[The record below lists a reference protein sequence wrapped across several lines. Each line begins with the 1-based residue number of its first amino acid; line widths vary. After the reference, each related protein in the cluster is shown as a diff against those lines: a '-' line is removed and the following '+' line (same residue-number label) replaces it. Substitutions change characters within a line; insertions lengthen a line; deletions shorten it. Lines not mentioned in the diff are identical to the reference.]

1 MNLSWRSFGMAG
13 FGIWCEGDKLVSG
26 TLSPYDIHFNLW
38 LDYCNKKSV
47 PMLDIGIKINYVETL
62 HQICIYLPYLIS
74 VNDIKDLGKIIVS
87 DKKILDSVF
96 NESYTYQ
103 ELHESKNY
111 LVKDK
116 SEKEQFIVYALDPNE
131 KSDILVEHCLK
142 GTVVAINL
150 QNRGF
155 VNNRNYYFRLRF
167 TGEWLNKIIERKSK
181 NLLFDSVSTENT
193 FIDFR
198 LNNWRS
204 FDNPSL
210 VQRLQQKSIPQY
222 CISKVNFFLMTNG
235 EIDVYSLN
243 PKSERKLENDIWK
256 DYIGKKIDNVII
268 ATQWQEKKKEGDNSC
283 IESFNVYARFRKQWC
298 TISQILKYIMIFSV
312 INVLYSLLYNLLF
325 SDSNIIMHYMR
336 ILFFIVI
343 AGVYFISL
351 KIKGDC

>member
-1 MNLSWRSFGMAG
+1 MAG
-13 FGIWCEGDKLVSG
+13 FGIWCEGDKSVND
-26 TLSPYDIHFNLW
+26 TLFPYDIHFNLW

-62 HQICIYLPYLIS
+62 HRICIYLPYLIGI
-74 VNDIKDLGKIIVS
+74 NYIKDLGKVIVS

-96 NESYTYQ
+96 NESYTSH
-103 ELHESKNY
+103 ELQESKNF
-111 LVKDK
+111 LIKDK
-116 SEKEQFIVYALDPNE
+116 LGNEQFIVYALDPNE
-131 KSDILVEHCLK
+131 KSDILVEYCLK
-142 GTVVAINL
+142 GTVVTINL
-150 QNRGF
+150 KDRGF
-155 VNNRNYYFRLRF
+155 ISGKNYYFRLRF

-210 VQRLQQKSIPQY
+210 IQRLQQKSVPQY

-256 DYIGKKIDNVII
+256 DYIGKKVDNVII
-268 ATQWQEKKKEGDNSC
+268 ATQWQDKKKGKDDSY
-283 IESFNVYARFRKQWC
+283 IDSFNVYARFRKQWC
-298 TISQILKYIMIFSV
+298 TINQIFKYIMAFAV

-325 SDSNIIMHYMR
+325 SDSNITMHYIR

-343 AGVYFISL
+343 AGIYFIFL
-351 KIKGDC
+351 KIKGER